1 MNAIRLNQTRV
12 YFFCLIGAAAVLL
25 GGTAR
30 AEVAPDAIAGAGGL
44 SFELPAKSPLAN
56 YEAASSLTSPTPLP
70 VPPAGTTPPVGKAN
84 SNNAVREL
92 PPPPPTSRFSTPS
105 PEPDPKAPSPP
116 PSPPTPPSDNPVELT
131 FGPGDSPLAS
141 RSSIDP
147 VNSGDAPKTTPS
159 TSPEPATATNLP
171 SDFDWLFE
179 GGTNS
184 LVARAIGSA
193 EGTRT
198 PTGSKTRAF
207 NGHVD
212 PGNGVWNLGTFS
224 YQHGAASPEEADQKQ
239 LARLRR
245 QANQLQQ
252 RAIAHQVPW
261 GLEEKLNALD
271 LANQSPL
278 AALGRGGYIVRLR
291 QAHDQGM
298 RGSEAILWARVHSY
312 LDPDTNRWN
321 APGLGNT
328 TESITAD
335 QARRQRA
342 VADAIAATPTP
353 RQTLDA
359 PDLASLAQALAI
371 W

>member
-1 MNAIRLNQTRV
+1 MNAPRLNQTRL
-12 YFFCLIGAAAVLL
+12 YLLCLVGIATILVSSIKSVQAAPNPNIL
-25 GGTAR
+25 
-30 AEVAPDAIAGAGGL
+30 AGAGGL
-44 SFELPAKSPLAN
+44 SFDLPAKSPQAPQDDLD
-56 YEAASSLTSPTPLP
+56 SLTALGKPRPLP
-70 VPPAGTTPPVGKAN
+70 VPPTGTAPPVGKPN
-84 SNNAVREL
+84 TSNTVREL
-92 PPPPPTSRFSTPS
+92 PPPPAPQIP
-105 PEPDPKAPSPP
+105 APSPQRITDAP
-116 PSPPTPPSDNPVELT
+116 SSPPQPVPSDKPVELT
-131 FGPGDSPLAS
+131 F
-141 RSSIDP
+141 DP
-147 VNSGDAPKTTPS
+147 GDAPLTSRTPPAPNNPS
-159 TSPEPATATNLP
+159 ATAPATGLP
-171 SDFDWLFE
+171 SNFEWLFE
-179 GGTNS
+179 GGTDS

-198 PTGSKTRAF
+198 ASGGRTKAF

-239 LARLRR
+239 LARLRQ
-245 QANQLQQ
+245 QAQQLQEK
-252 RAIAHQVPW
+252 AIAHGVPW

-291 QAHDQGM
+291 QAHDLGM

-312 LDPDTNRWN
+312 LNPDTNRWN

-335 QARRQRA
+335 QSRRQRA
-342 VADAIAATPTP
+342 VADAIAATPIP
-353 RQTLDA
+353 RQTLES
-359 PDLASLAQALAI
+359 PNLASLAQALAI